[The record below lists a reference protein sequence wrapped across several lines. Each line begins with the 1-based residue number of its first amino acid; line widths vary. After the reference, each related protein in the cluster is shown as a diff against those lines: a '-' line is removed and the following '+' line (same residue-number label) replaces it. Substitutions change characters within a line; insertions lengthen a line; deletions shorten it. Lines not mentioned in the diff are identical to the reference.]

1 MFSKKQY
8 VLAYYFAQY
17 HSIPENDIVFGSG
30 FNDWNLFDKTNPVLS
45 ASPFPLDHPFGMGY
59 YDPTELSV
67 RKKQASLASKYGV
80 DGFIYYHYWLEN
92 KPVMDKVLL
101 NLLEDNEPNLPFCL
115 CFANESWKHCYGPE
129 FNGGRKSFHSDG
141 STFRQLYDAPEEH
154 AKFLQKLFHHP
165 NYLKINNLPVLF
177 VYILTSEVSSY
188 LKKIISFLK
197 NYGIENIYLIAN
209 SCNYCLTNINEETIL
224 ERIPDALS
232 MFPPHPYN
240 MKLPKFLSCLP
251 ELPGCLIGWNNRPRY
266 PVSNSRFLKKTP
278 KQIQENITKDL
289 IKLADKDY
297 PQLYVLFAWNE
308 WAEGATIE
316 PNTITG
322 EANGLAIK
330 NAREEVAIVQKI
342 ISENEIKFEYGFG
355 KNMIDCTNT
364 IVYNWRKKNKA
375 GETVISVPGSDTMRD
390 KFLTDPCFGIHKI
403 IRVTKNGSIS
413 EYDDKTLIEI
423 PLLTKF

>member
-30 FNDWNLFDKTNPVLS
+30 FHDWKLFDKTNPVLA
-45 ASPFPLDHPFGMGY
+45 ASPFPLDYPEGMGY

-67 RKKQASLASKYGV
+67 RTRQSSLARKYGV

-115 CFANESWKHCYGPE
+115 CFTNESWKHCYGPK
-129 FNGGRKSFHSDG
+129 FNGGYKSFHSDG

-154 AKFLQKLFHHP
+154 AKYLQKIFQHP
-165 NYLKINNLPVLF
+165 NYLKINDLPVFF

-188 LKKIISFLK
+188 LKKLIFCLK
-197 NYGIENIYLIAN
+197 SYGIENIYLIAN
-209 SCNYCLTNINEETIL
+209 SCNNCLININEETIL

-232 MFPPHPYN
+232 VFPPHLYYI
-240 MKLPKFLSCLP
+240 KLPQFLSCLP
-251 ELPGCLIGWNNRPRY
+251 EMPGCLIGWNIRPRY
-266 PVSNSRFLKKTP
+266 PVSDSIFIKKTP

-289 IKLADKDY
+289 IKLADKDC
-297 PQLYVLFAWNE
+297 PQLYALFAWNE

-322 EANGLAIK
+322 EGVGFAIK
-330 NAREEVAIVQKI
+330 AAREDVAIVEKL
-342 ISENEIKFEYGFG
+342 ISDNKLKFEYGLG
-355 KNMIDCTNT
+355 ENMINCTTTAVYKCRKT
-364 IVYNWRKKNKA
+364 IKS
-375 GETVISVPGSDTMRD
+375 GETVISIPGNDNERD
-390 KFLTDPCFGIHKI
+390 KLFSDPCPDIHKL
-403 IRVTKNGSIS
+403 IRVTMNGRVT
-413 EYDDKTLIEI
+413 EYDDKTPIEI